1 MRLLSLSRNY
11 SNFLAGFIGLCTTV
25 TVMQAQADENLF
37 GYIKGAEPLPQNA
50 NELYGYATHRWD
62 KGAGT
67 YRATDYQIE
76 YERGVTHRFSAGFAF
91 KAQGIRINDLL
102 IDAYI
107 PKNERYAFKPSGI
120 EASAKYAFLTPAL
133 DDIGLASY
141 MSLDYNWLD
150 PHSGQRKNT
159 YSLDYKLLAQK
170 YLMDGQLVLAGNL
183 GVETTYAH
191 RKAVSPLPENYEWP
205 TEPEMEIE
213 FMSGFG
219 VSYRFAPNW
228 SVGYEVFYQTEFE
241 TEVGTER
248 WSVQGGPSLHYADRR
263 WWATLTWLP
272 QLVGG
277 GERFPEQNDR
287 NLHLIEKTK
296 NELRLKIGYNF

>member
-1 MRLLSLSRNY
+1 MRFISLYRSPV
-11 SNFLAGFIGLCTTV
+11 FLAGCIGLGLSS
-25 TVMQAQADENLF
+25 ALIPAKADENLF
-37 GYIKGAEPLPQNA
+37 GYIKGAEPLPKHA
-50 NELYGYATHRWD
+50 NEFYGFATHRWD
-62 KGAGT
+62 KGAGS
-67 YRATDYQIE
+67 YHATDYQIE
-76 YERGVTHRFSAGFAF
+76 YEHGVTNRFSAAFAF
-91 KAQGIRINDLL
+91 RGMGIRVNDLL

-107 PKNERYAFKPSGI
+107 PKNERYTFKPSGI
-120 EASAKYAFLTPAL
+120 EGAVKYAFLTPAL

-141 MSLDYNWLD
+141 ASLNYDWLD
-150 PHSGQRKNT
+150 PHSGQRKDT
-159 YSLDYKLLAQK
+159 YSLEYKLLAQK

-183 GVETTYAH
+183 GIETTYAH
-191 RKAVSPLPENYEWP
+191 RKAVSPLPDGYEWP

-213 FMSGFG
+213 FMSGVG

-228 SVGYEVFYQTEFE
+228 SAGLEAFYQTEFE

-277 GERFPEQNDR
+277 GERFPAQNDR

-296 NELRLKIGYNF
+296 NELRLKLGYNF